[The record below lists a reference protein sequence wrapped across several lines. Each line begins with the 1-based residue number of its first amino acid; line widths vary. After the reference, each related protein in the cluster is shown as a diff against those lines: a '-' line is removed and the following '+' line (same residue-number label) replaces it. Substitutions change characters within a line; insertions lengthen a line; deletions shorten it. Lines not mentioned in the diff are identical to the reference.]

1 MKIINLDM
9 PLVNGGNTRA
19 SFSAILDVDG
29 KSEAI
34 GLDSTSHNWDKA
46 NEAID
51 AFIASERGEKDNEA
65 LAEKL
70 YRLVNVDTTV
80 MEKITLVQGVL
91 DGRMAVENGHVTID
105 HDSID
110 PVLEAHI
117 LRLLKDDGTPK
128 ECKNWAAFAR
138 FVEKLYTN
146 TDEYVRKQLF
156 GWLNYETMT
165 GRGFTLTPDGNFIGY
180 KGCAGTA
187 DDPRSINHG
196 SAYVDGV
203 LHRGAIPNKVG
214 STVEMKRSSVQSD
227 PSVGCSYGL
236 HVGTYDYAKG
246 WAQGI
251 LLTVIVDPRDV
262 VSVPV
267 ECDAQKIRVCRY
279 KVLDTTEVAY
289 TESTYYAE
297 DGEDGEDI
305 CPRCG
310 EEIFEY
316 CEECETCTDCCTED
330 DDDDERACECCDE
343 WDAQRDDDE
352 DTTEDEEIPED
363 NTSHEREG
371 KTISFDYVKL
381 NGQTGSYTINIT
393 GENDY
398 SITGTLGGSGAYRMF
413 IKENMSNITT
423 EDEAQDD
430 SMEDGA
436 PQPEA
441 EEKVESSFDA
451 FIKEAKQRAEEMR
464 AKAQEFRENEGN
476 GTPFDMGKLFGD
488 AEATNPLAGV
498 MDNFKKLMEDGAAK
512 KENPLTSFQ
521 RAMENAQEQAERQ
534 RREATQKKDATPDT
548 LGEIKSLFEDLFKA
562 PGKDDESK

>member
-9 PLVNGGNTRA
+9 PLVNGGDARA
-19 SFSAILDVDG
+19 SFSAIIDVDG
-29 KSEAI
+29 ESEAI
-34 GLDSTSHNWDKA
+34 GLDSTSHNWNKA
-46 NEAID
+46 KEAID

-70 YRLVNVDTTV
+70 YRLVNMDAAVA
-80 MEKITLVQGVL
+80 EKITLVQGIL

-128 ECKNWAAFAR
+128 DRKNWAAFAR

-146 TDEYVRKQLF
+146 TDEFVRKQLF

-165 GRGFTLTPDGNFIGY
+165 GRGFTLTSDGNFIGY

-187 DDPRSINHG
+187 DEPRSIHHG

-203 LHRGAIPNKVG
+203 FHQGAIPNKVG
-214 STVEMKRSSVQSD
+214 STVEMKRSSVQNN
-227 PSVGCSYGL
+227 PAVGCSYGL

-246 WAQGI
+246 WAQGV

-267 ECDAQKIRVCRY
+267 ECEAQKIRVCRY

-297 DGEDGEDI
+297 DDEDT

-310 EEIFEY
+310 EEIFDY
-316 CEECETCTDCCTED
+316 CENCDTCTDCCTED
-330 DDDDERACECCDE
+330 YDDESACECCDE
-343 WDAQRDDDE
+343 WDAHREDE
-352 DTTEDEEIPED
+352 DDAQEDEEIPED

-371 KTISFDYVKL
+371 KTISFDYVER
-381 NGQTGSYTINIT
+381 NGKTDRYTINIV

-398 SITGTLGGSGAYRMF
+398 SITGTLGDSGMYRMF

-423 EDEAQDD
+423 EDETQGD
-430 SMEDGA
+430 SMEDDA
-436 PQPEA
+436 AQPEA
-441 EEKVESSFDA
+441 EEKVESPFDA
-451 FIKEAKQRAEEMR
+451 FIKEAKQRAEELR
-464 AKAQEFRENEGN
+464 TKAQEVRGNEGN
-476 GTPFDMGKLFGD
+476 GNPFDMGKLFGD

-498 MDNFKKLMEDGAAK
+498 MDNLKKLMEEGAVK